1 MAVGVVHLQ
10 LILSPTLTAAV
21 KDVCMFLLI
30 IMVEG
35 SGSRLWP
42 LCSGLMKPDTHL
54 GENAR
59 QIEVSD
65 DQTTPLLYS

>member
-10 LILSPTLTAAV
+10 LILSPTLKAAV

-42 LCSGLMKPDTHL
+42 LSRQLEYFKPPK
-54 GENAR
+54 ER
-59 QIEVSD
+59 FR
-65 DQTTPLLYS
+65 

>member
-42 LCSGLMKPDTHL
+42 LSRQLEYFKPPK
-54 GENAR
+54 ER
-59 QIEVSD
+59 FR
-65 DQTTPLLYS
+65 

>member
-1 MAVGVVHLQ
+1 MSPPVKLEFSEKYDSEHAQRYFFKHQQTLASK
-10 LILSPTLTAAV
+10 LSHY
-21 KDVCMFLLI
+21 
-30 IMVEG
+30 
-35 SGSRLWP
+35 
-42 LCSGLMKPDTHL
+42 CSGLMKPDTHL